1 MTAVDNWIVVIYLL
15 GILAVGLRAGR
26 GVSSSQDFA
35 VAGQGLSFPLLL
47 GTLVAAVVGASATI
61 GRAGKAY
68 EVGILIALSGVA
80 YGLGLLAF
88 GKLAPVIKR
97 IQFWSVPDALGA
109 RYGQTFRFLSA
120 LIIYICVMGV
130 FASQL
135 MAFGV
140 TATFM
145 SGSIDVSFTS
155 AVMISAVLMTAYT
168 LTGGMKSVAAADLFQ
183 VVIIVVMIGVVLPVV
198 LVGEMGGPV
207 SAVKALAPPDGDW
220 LGGMSVVFLISLF
233 LIDIPIVLID
243 ASLWQKTGAAQ
254 NAGHIR
260 RAVVITGLAF
270 IVWGT
275 LSAAYGVLAKRLQPG
290 LIEAGVSADAALPS
304 LLFNYMPPVLLGFAF
319 AALVAVIISTAATAM
334 LVAGTTAGF
343 ELFRVI
349 KPGASDK
356 QTLLMTRLGVGLV
369 AVVGVYIA
377 LNAQGVFDLLLL
389 TMAIYVSGI
398 FIPTMCAL
406 FWSRATTLGATA
418 ASLGG
423 GISVVMLYGLQGAG
437 KLPSFLEPI
446 IGGLLVSGALMY
458 LVSQATYS
466 PSKTSQRLVDRVV
479 TEGIGLVEAR

>member
-1 MTAVDNWIVVIYLL
+1 MTAVDNWIVVLYLL
-15 GILAVGLRAGR
+15 GILAVGLRASR

-35 VAGQGLSFPLLL
+35 IAGQGLSFPLLL
-47 GTLVAAVVGASATI
+47 GTLIAAVVGASATI

-145 SGSIDVSFTS
+145 SGSIEVSFTH

-183 VVIIVVMIGVVLPVV
+183 VVIIVVMIGVVLPIV
-198 LVGEMGGPV
+198 LMGEMGGPV
-207 SAVKALAPPDGDW
+207 SAVKALAPLDGDW

-233 LIDIPIVLID
+233 HRHPHRADRRQPLAEDGGCKKFR
-243 ASLWQKTGAAQ
+243 AYQAAV
-254 NAGHIR
+254 I
-260 RAVVITGLAF
+260 ITGLAF

-275 LSAAYGVLAKRLQPG
+275 LSAAYGVLAKRLDPG
-290 LIEAGVSADAALPS
+290 LVEAGMSADAALPS

-343 ELFRVI
+343 ELFKVI
-349 KPGASDK
+349 KPEASDK
-356 QTLLMTRLGVGLV
+356 ETLLVTRLGVALV
-369 AVVGVYIA
+369 AIVGVYIA

-406 FWSRATTLGATA
+406 FWSRATTKGATA

-423 GISVVMLYGLQGAG
+423 GISVVILYGLQGAG

-458 LVSQATYS
+458 LVSQATYAS
-466 PSKTSQRLVDRVV
+466 LITTPRLVDRTVN
-479 TEGIGLVEAR
+479 EDIGSREVG

>member
-140 TATFM
+140 TAAFM

-168 LTGGMKSVAAADLFQ
+168 LMGGMKSVAAADLFQ

-207 SAVKALAPPDGDW
+207 SAVKALPPPDGDW

-304 LLFNYMPPVLLGFAF
+304 LLFNYMPPVLFGFAF

>member
-207 SAVKALAPPDGDW
+207 AAVQALAPLDGDW

-254 NAGHIR
+254 NARHIR

-290 LIEAGVSADAALPS
+290 LIEAGMSADAALPS

-349 KPGASDK
+349 KPDASDK
-356 QTLLMTRLGVGLV
+356 QTLLITRLGVGLV

-423 GISVVMLYGLQGAG
+423 GTSVVILYGLQGAG
-437 KLPSFLEPI
+437 KLPSVLEPI

-466 PSKTSQRLVDRVV
+466 SSKTTQRLVDRGV
-479 TEGIGLVEAR
+479 TEDVDSTKVR

>member
-1 MTAVDNWIVVIYLL
+1 MTAVDKWIVALYLL
-15 GILAVGLRAGR
+15 GILAVGLRASR

-35 VAGQGLSFPLLL
+35 VAGQGLSFPMLL

-88 GKLAPVIKR
+88 GKLAPVIKQL
-97 IQFWSVPDALGA
+97 QFWSVPDLLGA

-120 LIIYICVMGV
+120 LIIYLCVIGV

-145 SGSIDVSFTS
+145 SGSVEVSFTS
-155 AVMISAVLMTAYT
+155 AVIISAVVMSAYT

-183 VVIIVVMIGVVLPVV
+183 VVIIVAMIGLVLPIV
-198 LVGEMGGPV
+198 LIGEMGGPI
-207 SAVKALAPPDGDW
+207 STLKALAPSDGNW
-220 LGGMSVVFLISLF
+220 LGGMSLAFLISLF

-254 NAGHIR
+254 TVAHIR
-260 RAVVITGLAF
+260 RAVIITGLVF

-275 LSAAYGVLAKRLQPG
+275 LSAAYGVLARRLEPDLLGAG
-290 LIEAGVSADAALPS
+290 LIADAALPS
-304 LLFNYMPPVLLGFAF
+304 LLFNYLPPILLGLAF

-343 ELFRVI
+343 ELFKVI

-356 QTLLMTRLGVGLV
+356 EILLVTRLGVALV
-369 AVVGVYIA
+369 ALVGVYIA

-406 FWSRATTLGATA
+406 FWSEATTTGATA
-418 ASLGG
+418 ASVGG
-423 GISVVMLYGLQGAG
+423 GLAVVIFYSLQGRG
-437 KLPSFLEPI
+437 HLPIYLEPI
-446 IGGLLVSGALMY
+446 IGGLVVSSGLMY
-458 LVSQATYS
+458 AVSVATYS
-466 PSKTSQRLVDRVV
+466 SKTATQRLVDQAVGSGS
-479 TEGIGLVEAR
+479 EPLIKQ

>member
-135 MAFGV
+135 MAFGI

-183 VVIIVVMIGVVLPVV
+183 VVIIVAMIGVALPVV
-198 LVGEMGGPV
+198 LMGEMGGPV
-207 SAVKALAPPDGDW
+207 SVVQALAPVDGDW

-290 LIEAGVSADAALPS
+290 LIEAGMSADAALPS
-304 LLFNYMPPVLLGFAF
+304 LLLNYMPPVLLGFAF

-334 LVAGTTAGF
+334 LVAGTTVGF

-349 KPGASDK
+349 KPNASDK

-406 FWSRATTLGATA
+406 FWPRATTWGATA

-458 LVSQATYS
+458 VVSQATYLS
-466 PSKTSQRLVDRVV
+466 SKTTQRLVDRAV
-479 TEGIGLVEAR
+479 TEDVDSMEVR

>member
-109 RYGQTFRFLSA
+109 RYGQIFRFLSA

-207 SAVKALAPPDGDW
+207 AAVQALATKP
-220 LGGMSVVFLISLF
+220 SSLSPM
-233 LIDIPIVLID
+233 I
-243 ASLWQKTGAAQ
+243 WM
-254 NAGHIR
+254 R
-260 RAVVITGLAF
+260 R
-270 IVWGT
+270 
-275 LSAAYGVLAKRLQPG
+275 
-290 LIEAGVSADAALPS
+290 
-304 LLFNYMPPVLLGFAF
+304 
-319 AALVAVIISTAATAM
+319 
-334 LVAGTTAGF
+334 
-343 ELFRVI
+343 
-349 KPGASDK
+349 
-356 QTLLMTRLGVGLV
+356 
-369 AVVGVYIA
+369 
-377 LNAQGVFDLLLL
+377 
-389 TMAIYVSGI
+389 
-398 FIPTMCAL
+398 
-406 FWSRATTLGATA
+406 
-418 ASLGG
+418 
-423 GISVVMLYGLQGAG
+423 
-437 KLPSFLEPI
+437 
-446 IGGLLVSGALMY
+446 
-458 LVSQATYS
+458 
-466 PSKTSQRLVDRVV
+466 
-479 TEGIGLVEAR
+479 

>member
-1 MTAVDNWIVVIYLL
+1 MTAVDNWIVVLYLL
-15 GILAVGLRAGR
+15 GILAVGLRASG

-47 GTLVAAVVGASATI
+47 GTLIAAVVGASATI

-145 SGSIDVSFTS
+145 SGSIQVSFTH
-155 AVMISAVLMTAYT
+155 AVMISAILMTTYT

-183 VVIIVVMIGVVLPVV
+183 VVIIVLMIGAVLPIV
-198 LVGEMGGPV
+198 LMGEMGGPV
-207 SAVKALAPPDGDW
+207 SALKALAPPDGDW

-254 NAGHIR
+254 NTGHIR
-260 RAVVITGLAF
+260 RAVIITGLAF

-275 LSAAYGVLAKRLQPG
+275 LSAAYGVLANVLTRSRRG
-290 LIEAGVSADAALPS
+290 RHERRCCAALTVIQ
-304 LLFNYMPPVLLGFAF
+304 FMPPVLLG
-319 AALVAVIISTAATAM
+319 
-334 LVAGTTAGF
+334 
-343 ELFRVI
+343 
-349 KPGASDK
+349 
-356 QTLLMTRLGVGLV
+356 
-369 AVVGVYIA
+369 
-377 LNAQGVFDLLLL
+377 LLLRR
-389 TMAIYVSGI
+389 
-398 FIPTMCAL
+398 
-406 FWSRATTLGATA
+406 WSRSSFRRLQPRCWWR
-418 ASLGG
+418 
-423 GISVVMLYGLQGAG
+423 VRPQGL
-437 KLPSFLEPI
+437 SFSKSSSPRPLI
-446 IGGLLVSGALMY
+446 KRRYCDAFGCCSGRDCRRL
-458 LVSQATYS
+458 S
-466 PSKTSQRLVDRVV
+466 P
-479 TEGIGLVEAR
+479 

>member
-1 MTAVDNWIVVIYLL
+1 MTAVDNWIVVLYLL
-15 GILAVGLRAGR
+15 GILAVGLRASR

-35 VAGQGLSFPLLL
+35 VAGQGLGFPLLL
-47 GTLVAAVVGASATI
+47 GTLIAAVVGASATI

-88 GKLAPVIKR
+88 GKLAPIIKR

-145 SGSIDVSFTS
+145 SGSIEVSFTG

-198 LVGEMGGPV
+198 LMGEMGGPV
-207 SAVKALAPPDGDW
+207 SAVQALAPLDGDW

-260 RAVVITGLAF
+260 RAVIITGLAF

-275 LSAAYGVLAKRLQPG
+275 LSAAYGVLAKRLDPG
-290 LIEAGVSADAALPS
+290 LVEAGMSPDAALPS

-343 ELFRVI
+343 ELFKVI
-349 KPGASDK
+349 KPEASDK
-356 QTLLMTRLGVGLV
+356 ETLLMTRLGVALV
-369 AVVGVYIA
+369 ALVGVYIA

-406 FWSRATTLGATA
+406 FWSKATTKGATA

-423 GISVVMLYGLQGAG
+423 GSSVVILYGLQGAG
-437 KLPSFLEPI
+437 HLPSFLEPI

-458 LVSQATYS
+458 LVSQATYDS
-466 PSKTSQRLVDRVV
+466 STTTARLVDRVV
-479 TEGIGLVEAR
+479 T

>member
-140 TATFM
+140 TAAFM

-458 LVSQATYS
+458 LVSRATYS

>member
-1 MTAVDNWIVVIYLL
+1 MTAVDNWIVVLYLM
-15 GILAVGLRAGR
+15 GILAVGLRASR

-47 GTLVAAVVGASATI
+47 GTLIAAVVGASATI

-120 LIIYICVMGV
+120 LIIYICVIGV

-145 SGSIDVSFTS
+145 SESIEVSFTH
-155 AVMISAVLMTAYT
+155 AVMISALLMTAYT

-198 LVGEMGGPV
+198 LMGEMGGPV
-207 SAVKALAPPDGDW
+207 SAVKALAPLDGDW
-220 LGGMSVVFLISLF
+220 LGGMSVVFLVSLF

-260 RAVVITGLAF
+260 RAVIITGLAF

-275 LSAAYGVLAKRLQPG
+275 LSAAYGVLAKRLDPG
-290 LIEAGVSADAALPS
+290 LIEAGMSADGALPS
-304 LLFNYMPPVLLGFAF
+304 LLFNYMPPVLLGLAF

-343 ELFRVI
+343 ELFKVI
-349 KPGASDK
+349 KPVASDK
-356 QTLLMTRLGVGLV
+356 ETLLVTRLGVALV
-369 AVVGVYIA
+369 ALLGVYIA

-389 TMAIYVSGI
+389 TMAVYVSGI

-406 FWSRATTLGATA
+406 FWSKATTKGATA

-423 GISVVMLYGLQGAG
+423 GVSVVILYGLQGAG

-458 LVSQATYS
+458 LVSQATYDS
-466 PSKTSQRLVDRVV
+466 STTTARLVDRAV
-479 TEGIGLVEAR
+479 T

>member
-1 MTAVDNWIVVIYLL
+1 MTAVDNWIVVLYLL
-15 GILAVGLRAGR
+15 GILAVGLRASR
-26 GVSSSQDFA
+26 GVSSSHDFA

-47 GTLVAAVVGASATI
+47 GTLIAAVVGASATI

-88 GKLAPVIKR
+88 GKLAPIIKR
-97 IQFWSVPDALGA
+97 IQ
-109 RYGQTFRFLSA
+109 YGQTFRFLSA

-145 SGSIDVSFTS
+145 SGSIEVSFTH

-183 VVIIVVMIGVVLPVV
+183 VVIIVVMIGVVLPIV
-198 LVGEMGGPV
+198 LMGEMGGPI

-243 ASLWQKTGAAQ
+243 ASLWQKTGAAK

-260 RAVVITGLAF
+260 RAVIITGLAF

-275 LSAAYGVLAKRLQPG
+275 LSAAYGVLAKRLDPG
-290 LIEAGVSADAALPS
+290 LIEAGMSADAALPS
-304 LLFNYMPPVLLGFAF
+304 LLFNYMPPVLLGLAF

-343 ELFRVI
+343 ELFKVI
-349 KPGASDK
+349 KPEASDK
-356 QTLLMTRLGVGLV
+356 ETLLVTRLGVALV
-369 AVVGVYIA
+369 AIVGVYIA
-377 LNAQGVFDLLLL
+377 LIAQGVFDLLLL

-406 FWSRATTLGATA
+406 FWSKATTKGATA

-423 GISVVMLYGLQGAG
+423 GVSVVILYGLQGAG

-458 LVSQATYS
+458 LVSQATYA
-466 PSKTSQRLVDRVV
+466 PSTTTQRLVDRAV
-479 TEGIGLVEAR
+479 L

>member
-109 RYGQTFRFLSA
+109 RYGQIFRFLSA

-207 SAVKALAPPDGDW
+207 AAVQALAPLDGDW

-290 LIEAGVSADAALPS
+290 LIEAGMSADAALPS

-334 LVAGTTAGF
+334 LVAGTTAGI

-349 KPGASDK
+349 KPDASDK

-423 GISVVMLYGLQGAG
+423 GTSVVILYGLQGAG

-446 IGGLLVSGALMY
+446 IGGLFVSGALMY

-466 PSKTSQRLVDRVV
+466 SLKTTERLVDRSV
-479 TEGIGLVEAR
+479 TKDVDSNKVR

>member
-1 MTAVDNWIVVIYLL
+1 MTAVDNWIVVLYLL
-15 GILAVGLRAGR
+15 GILAVGLRASR

-35 VAGQGLSFPLLL
+35 IAGQGLSFPLLL
-47 GTLVAAVVGASATI
+47 GTLIAAVVGASATI

-145 SGSIDVSFTS
+145 SGSIEVSFTH

-183 VVIIVVMIGVVLPVV
+183 VVIIVVMIGVVLPIV
-198 LVGEMGGPV
+198 LMGEMGGPV
-207 SAVKALAPPDGDW
+207 SAVKALAPLDGDW

-243 ASLWQKTGAAQ
+243 ASLWQKTGAAKIQ
-254 NAGHIR
+254 GIS
-260 RAVVITGLAF
+260 GEQ
-270 IVWGT
+270 
-275 LSAAYGVLAKRLQPG
+275 S
-290 LIEAGVSADAALPS
+290 S
-304 LLFNYMPPVLLGFAF
+304 LLG
-319 AALVAVIISTAATAM
+319 
-334 LVAGTTAGF
+334 
-343 ELFRVI
+343 
-349 KPGASDK
+349 
-356 QTLLMTRLGVGLV
+356 
-369 AVVGVYIA
+369 
-377 LNAQGVFDLLLL
+377 
-389 TMAIYVSGI
+389 
-398 FIPTMCAL
+398 
-406 FWSRATTLGATA
+406 
-418 ASLGG
+418 
-423 GISVVMLYGLQGAG
+423 
-437 KLPSFLEPI
+437 
-446 IGGLLVSGALMY
+446 
-458 LVSQATYS
+458 
-466 PSKTSQRLVDRVV
+466 
-479 TEGIGLVEAR
+479 

>member
-1 MTAVDNWIVVIYLL
+1 MTAVDKWIVALYLL
-15 GILAVGLRAGR
+15 GILAVGLRASR

-97 IQFWSVPDALGA
+97 LQFWSVPDALGA

-120 LIIYICVMGV
+120 LIIYLCVMGV

-145 SGSIDVSFTS
+145 SGSVEVSFSS
-155 AVMISAVLMTAYT
+155 AVIISAVLMTAYT

-183 VVIIVVMIGVVLPVV
+183 VVIIVVMIGLVLPIV
-198 LVGEMGGPV
+198 LIGEMGGPI
-207 SAVKALAPPDGDW
+207 STLKALVPSDGNW
-220 LGGMSVVFLISLF
+220 LGGMSLAFLISLF

-254 NAGHIR
+254 TVAHIR
-260 RAVVITGLAF
+260 RAVIITGLIF

-275 LSAAYGVLAKRLQPG
+275 LSAAYGVLARRLEPDLLGAG
-290 LIEAGVSADAALPS
+290 LIADAALPS
-304 LLFNYMPPVLLGFAF
+304 LLFNYLPPILLGLAF

-343 ELFRVI
+343 ELFKVI

-356 QTLLMTRLGVGLV
+356 EILLVTRLGVALV
-369 AVVGVYIA
+369 ALVGVYIA

-406 FWSRATTLGATA
+406 FWSEATTTGATA
-418 ASLGG
+418 ASVGG
-423 GISVVMLYGLQGAG
+423 GLAVVIFYSLQGRG
-437 KLPSFLEPI
+437 HLPIYLEPI
-446 IGGLLVSGALMY
+446 IGGLVVSSSLMY
-458 LVSQATYS
+458 AVSVATYS
-466 PSKTSQRLVDRVV
+466 SKTATKRLVDQTAGSGSEPVI
-479 TEGIGLVEAR
+479 EQ